1 MHALSKNLK
10 VNRNLFLNRL
20 PPTLLPHFIQK
31 TNIRINFKVLE
42 FTEPVDSEVILF
54 KESNLNMTPNYL
66 IRETFSI
73 LFERYRNKLKSESSE
88 LEIMALK
95 LGEKVDYLAGEEPL
109 YCYEE
114 IMNTT
119 QLRKNIE
126 LVLVK
131 LDRRKA
137 CRCPYSTCYS
147 NNIGSYSPESDMS
160 LQERTNRDALNNN
173 LVLWQFPY
181 DKSVLDTVQ
190 KDLDDDTLREFPDV
204 ALRSIKREINI
215 RSSALVLSLNN
226 VFLSDSIRSS
236 YTFRIKK
243 IISAH
248 KLFEEF
254 DFSKDSLE
262 KNRYGL
268 MGVVKYNADSK
279 DEGDCR

>member
-31 TNIRINFKVLE
+31 TNILINFKVLE
-42 FTEPVDSEVILF
+42 FTEPVDSEVIKF
-54 KESNLNMTPNYL
+54 NESILNMTPNYL
-66 IRETFSI
+66 IRETFSK
-73 LFERYRNKLKSESSE
+73 LFESFRNKLKSESSE

-109 YCYEE
+109 YFYEE
-114 IMNTT
+114 IMITT

-137 CRCPYSTCYS
+137 CRCPYSTCFS

-190 KDLDDDTLREFPDV
+190 KDLDDDDGLREFPDV

-215 RSSALVLSLNN
+215 RSSALVLSLKN

-243 IISAH
+243 IINSH

-254 DFSKDSLE
+254 DFNKDSLE

-268 MGVVKYNADSK
+268 MGVVIYNAD
-279 DEGDCR
+279 G